1 MATKKQKREA
11 LERVLNGEEY
21 EDDVAILEKDEAD
34 WVRAFEAR
42 TRTLDFD
49 LHDRDSV
56 QAHINASRAGFHPP
70 ESSELTEGK
79 DGEYADWLGRDV
91 VKAQVFWHSDV
102 KQLPAI
108 IVNHSQIR
116 ALGERHADTSLWL
129 PAPGSCV
136 LLLRPASAGPAFR
149 LRDQSPNLWWVSAAS
164 RLCDILP
171 LLAARRKALRNMGSF
186 TFQTLAGVVNCGTH
200 GSGRE
205 LGCIADDVES
215 VDLAAGDGRL
225 VRIERTGGPTD
236 PAQGPPHG
244 WTLIQDDATF
254 HRAVVGLGAFGVA
267 VGYTLR
273 VVDEY
278 FLEEETA
285 ITTFE
290 DATSDMDALSRLGR
304 HVELYINPYDR
315 ALGNKHGALRI
326 VRTVLP
332 GEPSRSTVID
342 TTRPKQ
348 RLALKR
354 AARVRSAARRFVR
367 GQGVARF
374 RISIALRFLRADDGA
389 IRGPWWEVLRRD
401 SFVCAHGFE
410 VFFPMEVAREGGVE
424 LLKTIDRESR
434 FADQDVP
441 LEQCVAATTPVGMRF
456 IKSSPHALAM
466 TSEKYLDQGKE
477 KTTKVWVSFEVG
489 RLLGTPN
496 PEVIPEAIC
505 RALTKAR
512 IPFRV
517 HWGQFIPATAPLPL
531 DVYPSFA
538 DWKNTRATFDP
549 HDKFV
554 TARMRRM
561 GLE

>member
-1 MATKKQKREA
+1 MATKKRKREA
-11 LERVLNGEEY
+11 LQRVLDGEEY
-21 EDDVAILEKDEAD
+21 ENDFSILETEEAD
-34 WVRAFEAR
+34 LVRAFEAR
-42 TRTLDFD
+42 TRALDFD
-49 LHDRDSV
+49 LHDPAAV
-56 QAHINASRAGFHPP
+56 QAHLNASRAGFQPP
-70 ESSELTEGK
+70 ESSELTGGK
-79 DGEYADWLGRDV
+79 DGEYADWLGHDV
-91 VKAQVFWHSDV
+91 VKAQVFWHADI

-108 IVNHSQIR
+108 IANHTQIR

-136 LLLRPASAGPAFR
+136 LMLRPAVAGPAFK
-149 LRDQSPNLWWVSAAS
+149 LRSSSPDLWWVSAAS
-164 RLCDILP
+164 QIYEIIPR
-171 LLAARRKALRNMGSF
+171 LAAAQKALRNMGSF

-200 GSGRE
+200 GSGRD
-205 LGCIADDVES
+205 LGCIADDIES
-215 VDLAAGDGRL
+215 LDLAAGDGRL

-236 PAQGPPHG
+236 PGQIPPSG
-244 WTLIQDDATF
+244 WTLVQDDATF

-267 VGYTLR
+267 VGYMIR

-278 FLEEETA
+278 FLEEETT

-290 DATSDMDALSRLGR
+290 DATLDVDALSRLGR

-315 ALGNKHGALRI
+315 ALSGEHGALRI

-332 GEPSRSTVID
+332 GQPAESRVID
-342 TTRPKQ
+342 TTRPKT

-354 AARVRSAARRFVR
+354 AARVRSSARRFVR
-367 GQGVARF
+367 GKGVARF

-410 VFFPMEVAREGGVE
+410 VFFPMEVARAGGIE
-424 LLKTIDRESR
+424 LLKAIDRESR

-441 LEQCVAATTPVGMRF
+441 IEHCVAATTPVGMRF

-466 TSEKYLDQGKE
+466 TSAHYLDQGTT
-477 KTTKVWVSFEVG
+477 KTTDVWVSFEVG

-505 RALTKAR
+505 KALTKAQ
-512 IPFRV
+512 IPYRV
-517 HWGQFIPATAPLPL
+517 HWGQFIPATAPPPG
-531 DVYPSFA
+531 DVYPFFA
-538 DWKNTRATFDP
+538 GWKNTRSAFDP
-549 HDKFV
+549 QDKFV

-561 GLE
+561 GIE